1 MHPDLVFVEREP
13 DAKEIK
19 VGQMRAVRS
28 RAFVLPNEAE
38 RSVYIVRDADTM
50 RLEAQNAMLKVF
62 EEPPAHAMF
71 ILLCSSAEG
80 LIATVRSRCVEISLP
95 PKGREIPEL
104 AERLLSSKTGY
115 DIMKAAVELEK
126 LSRPELVD
134 MISFIREC
142 ALREYKAG
150 RLSPERL
157 AAISAG
163 MDKAERFMAHNVS
176 AGYISGVVMTAFI

>member
-1 MHPDLVFVEREP
+1 MHPDLVFIEREP

-38 RSVYIVRDADTM
+38 RSVYVVRDADTM

-95 PKGREIPEL
+95 PKGREMPEL
-104 AERLLSSKTGY
+104 AARLLSSKTGY
-115 DIMKAAVELEK
+115 DIMKAALELEK
-126 LSRPELVD
+126 LTRPELVD
-134 MISFIREC
+134 MISAIREC
-142 ALREYKAG
+142 ALREWTG
-150 RLSPERL
+150 RKSLWRTTYPRD
-157 AAISAG
+157 ISQA
-163 MDKAERFMAHNVS
+163 S
-176 AGYISGVVMTAFI
+176 